1 MRQSPF
7 SAMMGHARLRSSAV
21 GLQSLPLSIL
31 STPPPHSVC
40 MEAVLVNLSPLVT
53 PMVIPSRPACSY
65 SNTLRP
71 LSTLPVLMSTCWD
84 VVYMLDMVTCEGSRG
99 GRALLAS

>member
-1 MRQSPF
+1 MRQSPLF
-7 SAMMGHARLRSSAV
+7 SHDGSCPSEVLGGRTAV
-21 GLQSLPLSIL
+21 ITPFY
-31 STPPPHSVC
+31 TKYPPPHSVC
-40 MEAVLVNLSPLVT
+40 MEAVVVNLSPLVT
-53 PMVIPSRPACSY
+53 PMVIPSGPACSY

-71 LSTLPVLMSTCWD
+71 LSALPVLRSTCWD